1 MMQKL
6 FSSNVSTAKHNS
18 LLMLEDEKE
27 DISRSF
33 YISLNNYNAY
43 ERELIVSFI

>member
-6 FSSNVSTAKHNS
+6 FSSNDSSAKHNS

-33 YISLNNYNAY
+33 Y
-43 ERELIVSFI
+43 RELIVSLI

>member
-6 FSSNVSTAKHNS
+6 FSSNDSRAKHNS

-33 YISLNNYNAY
+33 YISLNNSNAY
-43 ERELIVSFI
+43 ERELIVSLI

>member
-6 FSSNVSTAKHNS
+6 FSSNDSTAKHNS
-18 LLMLEDEKE
+18 LVMLEDEKE
-27 DISRSF
+27 DISWSF
-33 YISLNNYNAY
+33 YISLNNSNAY

>member
-6 FSSNVSTAKHNS
+6 FSSNDSTAKHIS
-18 LLMLEDEKE
+18 LFMLEDENE

-33 YISLNNYNAY
+33 YISLNNSNAY
-43 ERELIVSFI
+43 ERDLIVLFI